1 MFKRSFLFLL
11 VVVFL
16 VGCGSNT
23 NANKDTDKNANAKSK
38 ETEEVVYSG
47 ESDTWKA
54 ELKLVL
60 EGDKEKREFTLTFTG
75 DDYKSIEYINYDVVG
90 PEEFSEEDA
99 SINVMQYVVSKET
112 LQEATYADDDSDIEV
127 NVEWN
132 DETETIELEEE

>member
-1 MFKRSFLFLL
+1 MVKRSFLFLL

-60 EGDKEKREFTLTFTG
+60 EGDKERREFTLTFTG
-75 DDYKSIEYINYDVVG
+75 DDCKSIEYINYDDVG
-90 PEEFSEEDA
+90 QEEFSEEDA
-99 SINVMQYVVSKET
+99 SITVMQYVMSKET
-112 LQEATYADDDSDIEV
+112 SQENSSHDDDSDMEV
-127 NVEWN
+127 NGEWN